1 MQRVRGSERVRAPDA
16 LPTPL
21 PPLTPSLPSMDDT
34 PDPISQFFQDAE
46 SVDLYEVLSVSHDAK
61 ADEIKKAYRR
71 LALAHHPDKHA
82 TASDSAKADASLKF
96 QQVGFAYAVLSDEK
110 RRLRYDK
117 TGKTDEGGA
126 LEPGEG
132 GWEAYFE
139 DLFESVTREKLDE
152 DKKQYQGTCVA
163 LQFKATTEL
172 P

>member
-82 TASDSAKADASLKF
+82 TASDSAKVDASLKF

-117 TGKTDEGGA
+117 TG
-126 LEPGEG
+126 
-132 GWEAYFE
+132 
-139 DLFESVTREKLDE
+139 
-152 DKKQYQGTCVA
+152 
-163 LQFKATTEL
+163 
-172 P
+172 